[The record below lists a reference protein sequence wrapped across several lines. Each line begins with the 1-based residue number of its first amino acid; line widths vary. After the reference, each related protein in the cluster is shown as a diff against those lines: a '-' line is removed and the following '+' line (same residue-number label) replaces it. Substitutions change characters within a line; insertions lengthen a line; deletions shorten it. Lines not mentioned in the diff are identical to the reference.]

1 MMSIPSLDLN
11 QFIHGSDQEK
21 QTFVN
26 KLGEAY
32 EQIGFAAIKNHLLS
46 ESLVQDLYSTTESF
60 FSLPIDTKLKYTDP
74 NIAGQRGYTG
84 WGKEHAKGSNVGD
97 LKEFWHFGQYVPD
110 ELKQDFDYPDNMIVD
125 EIPLFNTAGEKAF
138 KALEETGKYMLR
150 AMAIY
155 LELDEDY
162 FDKEILY
169 GNSILRP
176 IHYPPILNDPPEGA
190 VRAGEHEDINLI
202 TLLMGASA
210 QGLEI
215 LTKENK
221 WVGVTSLKDHL
232 VVNVGDM
239 LQRLTNNKFKSTTH
253 RVVNP
258 PKEEWGKPRFSIP
271 FFLHPKSEAK
281 LNCLD
286 SCVDENHPKAYEDIT
301 AGEYLTE
308 RLLEIGLLSDK
319 KK

>member
-1 MMSIPSLDLN
+1 MSIIPSLDLN
-11 QFIHGSDQEK
+11 QFVNGTAEEK
-21 QTFVN
+21 AAFVES
-26 KLGEAY
+26 LGKAY
-32 EQIGFAAIKNHLLS
+32 EDTGFAAIKNHRLS
-46 ESLVQDLYSTTESF
+46 ETLEAQLYEASKQFFDLPLEV
-60 FSLPIDTKLKYTDP
+60 KLKYADDAL
-74 NIAGQRGYTG
+74 AGQRGYTG
-84 WGKEHAKGSNVGD
+84 WGKEHAKGKNVGD
-97 LKEFWHFGQYVPD
+97 LKEFWHFGQYVPE
-110 ELKQDFDYPDNMIVD
+110 ELKDQFDYHDNIDV
-125 EIPLFNTAGEKAF
+125 EELPHFNEVGEKAF

-150 AMAIY
+150 AMALY
-155 LELDEDY
+155 LELDEFY
-162 FDKEILY
+162 FDSEIEY

-176 IHYPPILNDPPEGA
+176 IHYPPILNEPPAGA

-210 QGLEI
+210 GGLEI

-258 PKEEWGKPRFSIP
+258 PRSEWSSPRYSIP
-271 FFLHPKSEAK
+271 FFLHPKSSTR
-281 LNCLD
+281 LDCLE
-286 SCVDENHPKAYEDIT
+286 SCIDENHPKQYDDIS

-308 RLLEIGLLSDK
+308 RLLEIGLLKNESK
-319 KK
+319 